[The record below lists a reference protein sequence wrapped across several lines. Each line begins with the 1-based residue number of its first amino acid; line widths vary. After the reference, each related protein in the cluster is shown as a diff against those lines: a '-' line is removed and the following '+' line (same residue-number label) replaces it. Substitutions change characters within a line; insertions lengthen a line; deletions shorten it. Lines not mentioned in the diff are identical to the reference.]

1 MHASGYAQSRILLID
16 DDKRLADMVSRY
28 LSQAGFD
35 LIHRLDAKAGLAAL
49 TTSSP
54 DRPELILLDL
64 MLPDADGL
72 DVCREIRKLDGPVAL
87 VPILM
92 LTARGE
98 ITDRVVGL
106 EMGADDYLPKP
117 FEPRE
122 LLARVRALLRRSR
135 LGAGAA
141 IGSGADA
148 QADAQAASLA
158 GATQGS
164 RAAASADAFANVQPM
179 RFGRLEIDP
188 DGRMVRV
195 DGVERMMTAYQFD
208 LLLALARNAGRVM
221 SRERLMDL
229 VKGEALEAF
238 DRSIDV
244 HVGKIRQAIEDDPRQ
259 PRRLLTVRGS
269 GYVLARQQD
278 TQA

>member
-1 MHASGYAQSRILLID
+1 
-16 DDKRLADMVSRY
+16 
-28 LSQAGFD
+28 
-35 LIHRLDAKAGLAAL
+35 
-49 TTSSP
+49 
-54 DRPELILLDL
+54 

-72 DVCREIRKLDGPVAL
+72 DVCREIRKFDAPVAQ

-98 ITDRVVGL
+98 TTDRVVGL
-106 EMGADDYLPKP
+106 EIGADDYLPKP

-122 LLARVRALLRRSR
+122 LLARVRALLRRSSVR
-135 LGAGAA
+135 ADPAA
-141 IGSGADA
+141 RVPELA
-148 QADAQAASLA
+148 A
-158 GATQGS
+158 GATDAGPGS
-164 RAAASADAFANVQPM
+164 VL

-188 DGRMVRV
+188 DARSVRI
-195 DGVERMMTAYQFD
+195 DGSERAMTAYQFD

-244 HVGKIRQAIEDDPRQ
+244 HVGKIRQVIEDDPRQ

-278 TQA
+278 ASA